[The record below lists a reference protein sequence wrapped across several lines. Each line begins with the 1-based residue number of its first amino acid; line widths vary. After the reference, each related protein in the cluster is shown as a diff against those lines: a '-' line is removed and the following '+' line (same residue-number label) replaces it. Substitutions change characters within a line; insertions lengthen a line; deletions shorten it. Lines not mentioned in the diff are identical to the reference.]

1 MVFIKRCRLC
11 IVAAINVEG
20 RAGNIRGPG
29 TGEKC
34 DRNRDLLRPT
44 ITAES
49 CGRVERRSEITAG
62 RVHVCI
68 HGTRL
73 HHVDRNALLCQVQD
87 IVQETIIAVAKAI
100 PDFRYDPARGSF
112 KQWLLR
118 ITRRRIVDHLRAAYR
133 QPQKID
139 LDPDAL
145 DALDDSHAAL
155 SDPSAERIDA
165 AWEEEWE
172 RGVLAE
178 AISRV
183 RQTASPKQFQVFD
196 YCVLKEWPASKV
208 AALLQLSAAQVYLS
222 KHRISK
228 AVKRT
233 ARLIRD
239 EWNRGTS
246 GH

>member
-1 MVFIKRCRLC
+1 MNGKMRLSSHDSLKTRRTLVSRLRNLDDQECWRVFFDRYWELLYN
-11 IVAAINVEG
+11 VA
-20 RAGNIRGPG
+20 RQAG
-29 TGEKC
+29 
-34 DRNRDLLRPT
+34 L
-44 ITAES
+44 
-49 CGRVERRSEITAG
+49 SEPEA
-62 RVHVCI
+62 
-68 HGTRL
+68 
-73 HHVDRNALLCQVQD
+73 QD

-208 AALLQLSAAQVYLS
+208 AALLQVSAAQVYLS

>member
-1 MVFIKRCRLC
+1 MNGKMRLSSHDSLKTRRTLVSRLRNLDDQECWRVFFDRYWELLYN
-11 IVAAINVEG
+11 VA
-20 RAGNIRGPG
+20 RQAG
-29 TGEKC
+29 
-34 DRNRDLLRPT
+34 L
-44 ITAES
+44 
-49 CGRVERRSEITAG
+49 SEPEA
-62 RVHVCI
+62 
-68 HGTRL
+68 
-73 HHVDRNALLCQVQD
+73 QD

-100 PDFRYDPARGSF
+100 PDFRYDPTRGSF